1 MSHLNDEKRKNIRPG
16 ERFSRPSEELFPSG
30 QPKSGKSLAVSIQR
44 STDEETRGEEGLDRK
59 DQRGQSRTRGEIRG
73 VYARD
78 WG

>member
-1 MSHLNDEKRKNIRPG
+1 MLTMIVAATTAHWSNGWHALPEAKLTVPWEWRADLI
-16 ERFSRPSEELFPSG
+16 
-30 QPKSGKSLAVSIQR
+30 
-44 STDEETRGEEGLDRK
+44 EEGLDRK